1 MNNQKSVLRLTIAMF
16 LFVGLVGIWMSGCEN
31 RIQEQKV
38 ERLIRQLQDRDPNV
52 RGNAAITLGQIGSED
67 EVYVL
72 MQTLQ
77 HDQDAEV
84 RKGAILALGSI
95 GSEAVDAVPVLIQAL
110 KDQDRRVRGSA
121 AYALGRIG
129 TPEAIKAVEDA
140 VSTLIQ
146 ALKDQDTEVRAN
158 ATEILGMVGESAVP
172 ALMQALQHDQD
183 AKVRKGAILALGSI
197 GSEDVV
203 PTLIQALN
211 DQSVSV
217 RGNAAKVLDSIST
230 IYPEALK
237 AVKKYQ
243 FRQ

>member
-52 RGNAAITLGQIGSED
+52 RGNAAITLGNMGVGTKDAVPALIQVLQNQDTEGFVRSNAAITLGQIGSED

-77 HDQDAEV
+77 HDQDAE
-84 RKGAILALGSI
+84 
-95 GSEAVDAVPVLIQAL
+95 
-110 KDQDRRVRGSA
+110 
-121 AYALGRIG
+121 
-129 TPEAIKAVEDA
+129 
-140 VSTLIQ
+140 
-146 ALKDQDTEVRAN
+146 
-158 ATEILGMVGESAVP
+158 
-172 ALMQALQHDQD
+172 
-183 AKVRKGAILALGSI
+183 VRKGAILALGSI

-230 IYPEALK
+230 IYPEALE
-237 AVKKYQ
+237 AVKEYR